1 MRRVGILGGMGPEA
15 TVALMARIIAAV
27 PARDDAD
34 HVPLI
39 VDQNPQVPSRI
50 ARIIEG
56 TGADPAPV
64 LVAMAQRLEVA
75 GAQALCIACNTA
87 HRWADDIRAAV
98 TVPLIDMVALSVALS
113 VAQAVRPGPDVVI
126 LASPAVRMAGVS
138 DRACAQTGVTAR
150 YGEDV
155 AALLALIRRIKAEGA
170 TGATRRDFA
179 LLSAQ
184 AGGAVQI
191 VACTEFSLVA
201 GAAPPGVVLVDALDV
216 LARAVVEFSLGH
228 DLGEP

>member
-1 MRRVGILGGMGPEA
+1 M
-15 TVALMARIIAAV
+15 
-27 PARDDAD
+27 
-34 HVPLI
+34 
-39 VDQNPQVPSRI
+39 PSLLRS
-50 ARIIEG
+50 
-56 TGADPAPV
+56 
-64 LVAMAQRLEVA
+64 
-75 GAQALCIACNTA
+75 
-87 HRWADDIRAAV
+87 AV

-126 LASPAVRMAGVS
+126 LASPAVRMAGVY
-138 DRACAQTGVTAR
+138 DRACAQAGVTAR
-150 YGEDV
+150 YGEDE

>member
-39 VDQNPQVPSRI
+39 VDQNTQVPSRI
-50 ARIIEG
+50 ARIIDG

-64 LVAMAQRLEVA
+64 LVAMAQRLEAA

-87 HRWADDIRAAV
+87 HRWADDVRAAV
-98 TVPLIDMVALSVALS
+98 TVPLLDMVALA
-113 VAQAVRPGPDVVI
+113 VAQAAAHGPQVVI
-126 LASPAVRMAGVS
+126 LASPAVRIAGVY
-138 DRACAQTGVTAR
+138 DRACARAGVSAR
-150 YGEDV
+150 YGADEV
-155 AALLALIRRIKAEGA
+155 GLLALIRQIKAEGA
-170 TGATRRDFA
+170 TDANRAGFA
-179 LLSAQ
+179 KLSAQ
-184 AGGAVQI
+184 AGGTVQI

-201 GAAPPGVVLVDALDV
+201 DAVPHGLVLIDALDV
-216 LARAVVEFSLGH
+216 LARAVVAFSLG
-228 DLGEP
+228 EP

>member
-1 MRRVGILGGMGPEA
+1 MGPEA

-39 VDQNPQVPSRI
+39 VDQNTQVPSRI

-64 LVAMAQRLEVA
+64 LVAMAERLEAA

-87 HRWADDIRAAV
+87 HRWAEDIRAAV
-98 TVPLIDMVALSVALS
+98 NVPLIDMVALSVA
-113 VAQAVRPGPDVVI
+113 QAARLGPEVVI
-126 LASPAVRMAGVS
+126 LASPAVRMAGVY
-138 DRACAQTGVTAR
+138 DRACAQAGVTAR
-150 YGEDV
+150 YGEDE
-155 AALLALIRRIKAEGA
+155 AALLALIRRIKVEGVTA
-170 TGATRRDFA
+170 TTRTGFA
-179 LLSAQ
+179 VLSAR

-201 GAAPPGVVLVDALDV
+201 DAAPPGVVLIDALDV
-216 LARAVVEFSLGH
+216 LTRAVVEFALEH
-228 DLGEP
+228 DPGEP